1 MNLKISK
8 CILNCNEETLINYG
22 ASMGLIFQPYRH
34 ITMVVSIIKGI
45 YNE

>member
-8 CILNCNEETLINYG
+8 CILNCNEETLINNG
-22 ASMGLIFQPYRH
+22 VSAGLTIQTCKH
-34 ITMVVSIIKGI
+34 IKMMVSIYKGI